1 LLFDTVAIVIFIEAH
16 KFNLLLF
23 VVYVELK
30 IRHDD
35 EVIAGIFRREIFIHT
50 VAFFHYFFHQNSII
64 FLERCVDN
72 NVHTTSK
79 KTSK

>member
-35 EVIAGIFRREIFIHT
+35 EVIAGIAVIICVCEFIIEIFE
-50 VAFFHYFFHQNSII
+50 F
-64 FLERCVDN
+64 
-72 NVHTTSK
+72 
-79 KTSK
+79 